1 MMLAIAELE
10 YDRIKESWS
19 TARQRAVDRGVHIS
33 SRIPTGYQR
42 QAGGVL
48 APDPAAAPA
57 VLAAFEMRAAGKSNA
72 EIGRMLTEAGVL
84 GSVGS
89 PGWSPAAV
97 SRLLKNPAYKGE
109 ARSGDFVNKTA
120 HPALVPQDLWD
131 TAQSRRGLR
140 PARSGDGFLLT
151 GLVRCAGCGYM
162 IAPTRGTNHGRPSP
176 TYRCKRRH
184 PGGDCPEPAAISA
197 PRLEEFVI
205 AEFFKAFQPG
215 GFVTNAVLLSSGVE
229 AVRERVAEAEHDL
242 AGFRDDPEILRI
254 LGRDSYLAGLEARAL
269 KVTAAQAELADE
281 LGRARIPPELRQ
293 TTAAAVWE
301 DATTAERRELLSA
314 VVDCIALRIG
324 RSPVSDR
331 AWIFWR
337 GTGPTDLP
345 RAGRA
350 ASLHPI
356 ALPASV
362 PDGAGV
368 AAA

>member
-1 MMLAIAELE
+1 
-10 YDRIKESWS
+10 
-19 TARQRAVDRGVHIS
+19 
-33 SRIPTGYQR
+33 
-42 QAGGVL
+42 
-48 APDPAAAPA
+48 
-57 VLAAFEMRAAGKSNA
+57 
-72 EIGRMLTEAGVL
+72 
-84 GSVGS
+84 
-89 PGWSPAAV
+89 
-97 SRLLKNPAYKGE
+97 
-109 ARSGDFVNKTA
+109 
-120 HPALVPQDLWD
+120 
-131 TAQSRRGLR
+131 
-140 PARSGDGFLLT
+140 
-151 GLVRCAGCGYM
+151 
-162 IAPTRGTNHGRPSP
+162 
-176 TYRCKRRH
+176 
-184 PGGDCPEPAAISA
+184 
-197 PRLEEFVI
+197 VI